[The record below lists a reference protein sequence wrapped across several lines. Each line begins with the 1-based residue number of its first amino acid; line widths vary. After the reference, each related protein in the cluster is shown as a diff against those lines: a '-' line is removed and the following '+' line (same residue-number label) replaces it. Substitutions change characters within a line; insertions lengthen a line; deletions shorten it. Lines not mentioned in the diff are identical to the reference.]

1 MLCLEYIVS
10 IWTICHK
17 LISFNRNAISLHIIF
32 VVTHGEIFS
41 QHGHTGPLTVNKM
54 ALPSRCRRIWRHIH
68 ALIGRKTIA
77 LRVQRFAAGTNIIC
91 LTYATDWWAVIGP
104 VIHGES
110 KSQATRESEQL
121 GPCGSTSLASCQ
133 HVGRFC
139 VHVCSLFVCNWR
151 AKFKQN
157 IIVLCICR
165 HDMVAIMMSNP
176 GLSNKFDVDP
186 LSKSLFAREAD
197 HSPPI
202 CVESVSSAVLKYQ
215 HIPST
220 GPLSDL
226 RSQYRSPNS
235 VRLTAVPLE
244 SYSGNVSNQDTA
256 STYM

>member
-1 MLCLEYIVS
+1 MLGIYSLM

-17 LISFNRNAISLHIIF
+17 LISFYRNAVSLHIIF

-41 QHGHTGPLTVNKM
+41 QLGNTGPLTVNKM
-54 ALPSRCRRIWRHIH
+54 ALPSRYRRIWRHIH

-77 LRVQRFAAGTNIIC
+77 LRVQRFAVGTNIIC

-110 KSQATRESEQL
+110 KSQATRKSEQL

-133 HVGRFC
+133 HVGR
-139 VHVCSLFVCNWR
+139 FVCNWR

-176 GLSNKFDVDP
+176 GLSKNFDVDP
-186 LSKSLFAREAD
+186 LSNSDSKMSNNNLFSRGRLITLPAWDAFLRWQ
-197 HSPPI
+197 
-202 CVESVSSAVLKYQ
+202 VESKDEV
-215 HIPST
+215 
-220 GPLSDL
+220 
-226 RSQYRSPNS
+226 
-235 VRLTAVPLE
+235 
-244 SYSGNVSNQDTA
+244 
-256 STYM
+256 